1 MERGKLGMMLKVKN
15 SLEVLEYFSSSII
28 ILFRRLLSFFKYYYQ
43 NQTFDFLVGI
53 NLSNVGYQIK
63 KSAIVK
69 CFLRKHK
76 IILRGNSPS
85 GELKPDKKIYKNKGK
100 NERKDTQT

>member
-1 MERGKLGMMLKVKN
+1 MMLKVKN

-53 NLSNVGYQIK
+53 NLSNVGYQK
-63 KSAIVK
+63 KKYAMSIV
-69 CFLRKHK
+69 F
-76 IILRGNSPS
+76 
-85 GELKPDKKIYKNKGK
+85 
-100 NERKDTQT
+100 

>member
-15 SLEVLEYFSSSII
+15 SLEVLESFSSSII

-53 NLSNVGYQIK
+53 NLSNVGYQK
-63 KSAIVK
+63 KKYAIVN

-76 IILRGNSPS
+76 IILRGNFPS
-85 GELKPDKKIYKNKGK
+85 GELKPDEYIYKKQGQK
-100 NERKDTQT
+100 